1 MGLILPY
8 IGFYCGRIYKQVI
21 GCLTMAGHIGACHAT
36 KLGMATKKLR
46 VFGSIF
52 FEHVMGSCRA

>member
-1 MGLILPY
+1 MGLILSY

-36 KLGMATKKLR
+36 KLSMSTKKLR
-46 VFGSIF
+46 VFGSISF
-52 FEHVMGSCRA
+52 GHVM